1 MKKITKLLA
10 VVLSLLMVACVF
22 AGCNKK
28 DGSSAA
34 SDEDAV
40 KKVVND
46 FADARF
52 GKFDSIDDMED
63 ALEYCTEDGKMYEKL
78 EDAMSEYE
86 SMIKDFPGDKSVI
99 EEFLLTFL
107 NEINNSAEIEIDAI
121 EIEGDSATVETTR
134 VIKDAEEAWET
145 ALAVYNEYYETED
158 TNDIFE
164 YITENLEQYIE
175 DAETLEEEQTVT
187 LEKVDGQWLIVKIK

>member
-1 MKKITKLLA
+1 MKKLTKLLA
-10 VVLSLLMVACVF
+10 IVLSLLMVASVL

-28 DGSSAA
+28 NDSSAA

-46 FADARF
+46 FADVRF

-63 ALEYCTEDGKMYEKL
+63 AMEYCTEDGKMYEEL

-86 SMIKDFPGDKSVI
+86 SILKDFPGDKSVG
-99 EEFLLTFL
+99 EEFLL
-107 NEINNSAEIEIDAI
+107 EYINKINDSTEIEIDTI

-134 VIKDAEEAWET
+134 VTKDAEEVWQT
-145 ALAVYNEYYETED
+145 AFAVFDEYYETED
-158 TNDIFE
+158 PNDIFE
-164 YITENLEQYIE
+164 YITENLEQYTE
-175 DAETLEEEQTVT
+175 DAETLEEEETIS